1 MQKKKKKVWISFSYY
16 TDLKN
21 PNIMYVFTA
30 HIICCLLS
38 WISHINL
45 SLLLTWSTFFCFRPQ
60 WTLFLVPVAPS
71 FFFLSFLKLFFVPVM
86 SLSALMHTCQ
96 LHYKLKPC
104 ILHKLDF
111 LSPHFIFIPSFSAPW
126 IVCCPQY
133 FTGTLKWFRHHPKYD
148 FIRKAAYKPWQWLQ
162 TWKITRK

>member
-1 MQKKKKKVWISFSYY
+1 MTLNIHLQVQKKKKKVWISFSYY

-38 WISHINL
+38 WITHINL

-71 FFFLSFLKLFFVPVM
+71 FFFLSFLKLFFVPVV
-86 SLSALMHTCQ
+86 SLSALMCTHVSCITNWNLASYTNLTSF
-96 LHYKLKPC
+96 LH
-104 ILHKLDF
+104 I
-111 LSPHFIFIPSFSAPW
+111 SFSFLVFLLLELYVVLN
-126 IVCCPQY
+126 I
-133 FTGTLKWFRHHPKYD
+133 L
-148 FIRKAAYKPWQWLQ
+148 LEL
-162 TWKITRK
+162 